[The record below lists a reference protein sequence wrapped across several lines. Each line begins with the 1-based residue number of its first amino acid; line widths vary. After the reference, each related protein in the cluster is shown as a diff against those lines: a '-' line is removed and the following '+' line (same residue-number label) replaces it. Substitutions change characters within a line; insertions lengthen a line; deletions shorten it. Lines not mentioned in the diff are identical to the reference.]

1 MGESM
6 RRNIVGC
13 LWIALGC
20 LATPVWGEPVLP
32 QPSPTPLADYYQSA
46 LQAYLSGDLDHA
58 VLLDSKALQADP
70 QDKKAQAL
78 LSILIS
84 DQDAARKSVIW
95 IGGNAPETAGERSPE
110 LPAPVTVVKEV
121 HGAARPSVDGRK
133 LAELENRVQT
143 VAFLLQRDSFNQYR
157 ELNNNQTQT
166 AKELEK
172 VSQMLKDAGIGFRYA
187 NLLFPL
193 VLLIACLA
201 LWNSWKARRELEKQL
216 GLREPPELENERR
229 KAARLHRR

>member
-1 MGESM
+1 M
-6 RRNIVGC
+6 RRNIIGG
-13 LWIALGC
+13 LWIAWVC
-20 LATPVWGEPVLP
+20 LAPFAWGEPVLP
-32 QPSPTPLADYYQSA
+32 EPSPTPVADYYQSA

-58 VLLDSKALQADP
+58 VLWDSKALQSDP
-70 QDKKAQAL
+70 QDRKAQAL

-84 DQDAARKSVIW
+84 DQDAAKKSVIW
-95 IGGNAPETAGERSPE
+95 IGGNAPETAGEKSPE
-110 LPAPVTVVKEV
+110 LQAPVTVVKEV
-121 HGAARPSVDGRK
+121 HGALRPPVDGRK

-157 ELNNNQTQT
+157 ELNNNQTQM

-187 NLLFPL
+187 NLLFLL
-193 VLLIACLA
+193 VLVIACLA

-216 GLREPPELENERR
+216 GLRERPEAENERR
-229 KAARLHRR
+229 KAVRLHHR